1 MSSQLFAILTVLV
14 IGIVSFLIGK
24 YLTSSKWKKKYLE
37 ANTQNRL
44 LEIRNGSV
52 KDALKESKEKED
64 GLRKKNKELL
74 DVNKS
79 NQETIKDL
87 GIQNSKKSKTI
98 THTDESYNEI
108 QNALNAEKKKVI
120 ALEAQLAKN
129 IAPKK
134 RVSTSTFKSFE
145 NDKLGTKKILHTKP
159 QYNGLLATV
168 LNRMSMFNN
177 QDEIDDLTKIDG
189 INSAISDIL
198 KKEGLQN
205 YKQIAMLEKEDF
217 SLIAK
222 VTGVSPTRILEHNW
236 VGIARDLYHQKY
248 KVDL

>member
-1 MSSQLFAILTVLV
+1 
-14 IGIVSFLIGK
+14 
-24 YLTSSKWKKKYLE
+24 
-37 ANTQNRL
+37 
-44 LEIRNGSV
+44 
-52 KDALKESKEKED
+52 
-64 GLRKKNKELL
+64 
-74 DVNKS
+74 
-79 NQETIKDL
+79 
-87 GIQNSKKSKTI
+87 
-98 THTDESYNEI
+98 
-108 QNALNAEKKKVI
+108 VI

-189 INSAISDIL
+189 LNSAISDIL

-222 VTGVSPTRILEHNW
+222 VTGVRKNKSVIW
-236 VGIARDLYHQKY
+236 ARPKEAVQMVELFFCRSLFINY
-248 KVDL
+248 KRAGCFQSVLHVFFCRSSSIYACKGFSYKKVFAKN